1 MKTRFLVLLPLVLSG
16 SLFAFQDADK
26 PPAQGVPQEEQPVDN
41 DKPSPG
47 AAHAEYQAHVAQL
60 PAQETLG
67 TVDFPTSCA
76 ALQQAAINRGVALLH
91 DFWYDKAEQQFK
103 DVVAADPA
111 CAIAYWGE
119 AMSLWHE
126 IWDRPGAATLQRGLV
141 LVQQGQKAG
150 AKTQRERDYLNALA
164 QFYQNSGKDSFEVRV
179 AAYSQAMGK
188 LLDTYPADHEAAA
201 FYALSLL
208 AAAPPRDTTFANQKR
223 AMAVLNAT
231 WPLAPDNP
239 GIAHYIIHA
248 CDNPQMAPQGLEA
261 ARKYGEIA
269 PSAPH
274 AAHMPSHI
282 FARLGL
288 WQEDIEANLASIAAA
303 EASRS
308 YGHELHAMDFLN
320 YAYLQVG
327 EDAKAWALVEKVN
340 SMDVS
345 MGHDMHDY
353 LDMARAGFPATYD
366 VEMRH
371 WKAAAALQP
380 AKGAQPQNAAITYW
394 ARAVGSGH
402 LKDAKA
408 AKQALAKYDEMVE
421 AVKKSQDAY
430 MAEFMDT
437 DRDEIRAW
445 VAFAEGNTDEAA
457 KIMGAVADKQDAH
470 GKGEVEIPAREMLA
484 DILLESGHAEQ
495 ALAQYERSMTI
506 DPNRFNGLY
515 GAARS
520 AELTKQTATADK
532 YYAQLVKNCEGSGS
546 KRPELVE
553 AKAQLAG
560 KTSVGGE

>member
-1 MKTRFLVLLPLVLSG
+1 MKTRCLVLLPLVLSG

-26 PPAQGVPQEEQPVDN
+26 PPAQDATREEQPVDP
-41 DKPSPG
+41 DKPSAG
-47 AAHAEYQAHVAQL
+47 AAHEEYRPHVVPL

-76 ALQQAAINRGVALLH
+76 ASQQAAITRGVALLH

-103 DVVAADPA
+103 DVIAADPA

-126 IWDRPGAATLQRGLV
+126 IWDRPGEATLQRGLA

-164 QFYQNSGKDSFEVRV
+164 KFYENSAKDSFEMRV
-179 AAYSQAMGK
+179 AAYSQAMAK
-188 LLDTYPADHEAAA
+188 LHETYPEDHEAAA

-208 AAAPPRDTTFANQKR
+208 AAAPPRDTTFANQKQ
-223 AMAVLNAT
+223 ALALLYAT
-231 WPLAPDNP
+231 WPMAPDNP

-248 CDNPQMAPQGLEA
+248 CDSPQMASQGLEA

-274 AAHMPSHI
+274 AAHMPGHI

-288 WQEDIEANLASIAAA
+288 WQEDIDANLASVAAA
-303 EASRS
+303 EASGS
-308 YGHELHAMDFLN
+308 HGHELHAMDFLN

-340 SMDVS
+340 HMDVS
-345 MGHDMHDY
+345 MGHDMHEY
-353 LDMARAGFPATYD
+353 LDMARAGFPATYYI
-366 VEMRH
+366 EMRH
-371 WKAAAALQP
+371 WKEAAALQP
-380 AKGAQPQNAAITYW
+380 AKGAMPQNAAITYW
-394 ARAVGSGH
+394 AQAVGSGH

-408 AKQALAKYDEMVE
+408 AKRALAKYDSMVD
-421 AVKKSQDAY
+421 AVKKGKDAY
-430 MAEFMDT
+430 MAEYMDT
-437 DRDEIRAW
+437 GRDEARAW
-445 VAFAEGNTDEAA
+445 VAFAEGKADDAA
-457 KIMGAVADKQDAH
+457 KVMGAVADKQDAH

-495 ALAQYERSMTI
+495 ALAEYERSMTI

-520 AELTKQTATADK
+520 AELTKQPAKADK
-532 YYAQLVKNCEGSGS
+532 YYAQLVKNCEESGS
-546 KRPELVE
+546 ARPEL
-553 AKAQLAG
+553 AKAKEQLAG
-560 KTSVGGE
+560 KTVAGE